1 MIKDDLDTISY
12 GGRYEFLS
20 PLGEVGL
27 TIHSDPKNSYQIIGQ
42 TGIPIDKA
50 HNRMAIDYRYDG
62 IIGFWNETT
71 LIQSQKTQVI
81 LTTLGADYTLPILNG
96 VLIMAETMYAS
107 NKNNDQNKTKYYS
120 TFMASLPIG
129 ITHSAMYVSQLD
141 WAEEKTYH
149 YLRWSSTFN
158 NYSLNWI
165 FSINPKRNQ
174 YNVSE
179 NMLTKSIAGFGTNIQ
194 FIFIYNH

>member
-1 MIKDDLDTISY
+1 
-12 GGRYEFLS
+12 
-20 PLGEVGL
+20 
-27 TIHSDPKNSYQIIGQ
+27 
-42 TGIPIDKA
+42 
-50 HNRMAIDYRYDG
+50 MAIDYRYDG
-62 IIGFWNETT
+62 IIGFWNEST
-71 LIQSQKTQVI
+71 LIQSKKTQVI
-81 LTTLGADYTLPILNG
+81 LATFGADYTLPILNG

-120 TFMASLPIG
+120 AFMASLPIG

-179 NMLTKSIAGFGTNIQ
+179 NMLTESIAGFGTNIQ
-194 FIFIYNH
+194 FMFIYHH

>member
-1 MIKDDLDTISY
+1 
-12 GGRYEFLS
+12 
-20 PLGEVGL
+20 
-27 TIHSDPKNSYQIIGQ
+27 
-42 TGIPIDKA
+42 
-50 HNRMAIDYRYDG
+50 MAIDYRYDG
-62 IIGFWNETT
+62 IIGFWNEST
-71 LIQSQKTQVI
+71 LIQSKKTQVI
-81 LTTLGADYTLPILNG
+81 LTTFGADYTLPILDG

-120 TFMASLPIG
+120 AFMASLPVG

-141 WAEEKTYH
+141 WSEEKTYH

-158 NYSLNWI
+158 KYSLNWI

-179 NMLTKSIAGFGTNIQ
+179 NMLPKSIAGFGTNIQ
-194 FIFIYNH
+194 FMFIYHH